1 MADVTYGA
9 CCVDDITANS
19 MNADLLIHYGKNLSK
34 IGHSCLI
41 PITECAIKVLY
52 VFVEIS
58 IDLNHFCETIKFNFE
73 S

>member
-1 MADVTYGA
+1 M
-9 CCVDDITANS
+9 
-19 MNADLLIHYGKNLSK
+19 LIYLFIMVKIYSK

-58 IDLNHFCETIKFNFE
+58 IDLNHFCETVKLNFE